1 MRVGITAH
9 FQFSMFSGGGA
20 STVLSVAELLAI
32 QGHSVTLVNVNG
44 NQDWWEDMPS
54 LKEMYS
60 RKNLDTITEPFD
72 IVFEVGT
79 TLPDKATRDR
89 IAKKCIWVIRK
100 PILLNDIECS
110 IFPVSMGR
118 RNLEGLTEIWCL
130 DHEVFD
136 DELQYLETLSRVPVK
151 KVPFV
156 WSPSLIEN
164 YRKQAGHPSWI
175 QVTVSVTQQ
184 LQKVLPWS
192 IHICETNNSASSS
205 CTLPLVILRELKLAR
220 EFAFQKYKVHNAQPV
235 QNSEFFKQ
243 NVLQHCNVEDLS
255 GEMIGRQRIADWIL
269 DPMSCIL
276 SHLRFRRIRP
286 YLLEALWIGIPLVH
300 NSKLLQSLGCGYEHY
315 YYEDNSITGAVKALH
330 QIQRDISNAKGMF
343 QPQNYAALQ
352 KRILEE
358 FSPLSTKVQA
368 GWKQALDA
376 LPKSASPLTPPPIS
390 NSQVSTP
397 IPVPAAV
404 PSQTSVFRVLFTD
417 MWDDF
422 NPAYNMFLLMLQE
435 GSKGWNP
442 RPRIEGHSLETLPQG
457 VKPNILFFGPF
468 GNTWKDEM
476 WASIPKVHFTGENTQ
491 PIQADKVFLNLGFP
505 HADFVDERYIR
516 LPLWMLEIDWFG
528 ADPEKIVN
536 PKPLPLDRCLKV
548 YPEEI
553 SQKQRFCAF
562 VVTNPCNPV
571 RNSAFH
577 WLSQYKKVDSAG
589 RLFNNVG
596 DEIFAGL
603 GGGGGELKKHEFLKK
618 YKFCLAYENASSQ
631 GYTTEKL
638 LHAKI
643 AGCIPIYWGDP
654 KVERDFDTKGFIDA
668 RKFTTPE
675 ELIEAVRKVDSDPS
689 EYLKM
694 FATPA
699 LDDYKRDLVRRTFSQ
714 IVYMMFKHGMPS
726 LGITQDKVPRFLG
739 ATSTDEANL
748 LRKQREAEH
757 TEVVQTSAPPASVTI
772 LPVLKTKPRDSNRVM
787 RNDPVFVTMA
797 SLRFL
802 PSLHQL
808 LAGIYAQLKVLENL
822 TTIVYIASDVNDSA
836 LNSLQTTF
844 HKTQFHRLP
853 TLTPPDFSDYWAPEH
868 FAWKLWIY
876 HELAHMEAFKGR
888 LILYLDAGIFLSRLP
903 KTWLQIVE
911 EEGICALEDERQ
923 INEYWCHETFCKRLQ
938 VTPEELSKQQI
949 IAGCLAF
956 VNGNEKATRFFDEAY
971 EWSKQREIIV
981 GAKWAGLKNGKP
993 FGHRHDQSIVSILS
1007 LRMGIPRYPLYDI
1020 YCDHSLRRTFQTGKC
1035 LYVHRGAFM
1044 INKPFLPEID
1054 EAYVINLDRRADR
1067 MEKLYTHNP
1076 ELKDRVIRLS
1086 AFEGKQIQMT
1096 PAIARLFK
1104 PHDFF
1109 WKKPILG
1116 CALSHLQLWW
1126 QLVHEKP
1133 EITSYLILEDD
1144 VKLQPGWEEAWKK
1157 AAGYIPED
1165 ADVVYLGGILPPNRK
1180 GFEMIKE
1187 KVNDYFSRVAPNQF
1201 FGQTPANR
1209 YFHWCNYAYRLTRK
1223 GAEKILQI
1231 LEERDGYWTSA
1242 DHMVCNRVD
1251 RLNHYFLDPLVAG
1264 CYQDDDPRYQT
1275 SQFNDFSRI
1284 DGFDSDLWNND
1295 ERFTAEEV
1303 SKALAASNPEKIDIE
1318 QALKD
1323 GKMPPVSAP
1332 SKISPIEEHIIG
1344 KEPKKE
1350 IEQKMLQFL
1359 AKPPGKPKR
1368 RFVTLKEHKFDTVNA
1383 YEREWIQELMG
1394 KEQPF
1399 FVESISFDDPA
1410 PTDAP
1415 IVILQRPYTERYLAL
1430 LLKWNLQGADF
1441 YVFHLSDEFS
1451 QDSLEFY
1458 TMPHCKGVVRIYQRK
1473 DIPQEAKEKVVTI
1486 PLGYHWTLSGGSDNP
1501 IDKTPRL
1508 PFRNIVWS
1516 FYGTSWQDRH
1526 LKLKPLQDIQPHS
1539 LRLVDKWE
1547 STEKITRNQYV
1558 SILLDSMFVPCPQG
1572 NNPETFRL
1580 YEALECGCIPLYV
1593 KSNEDDTYI
1602 EWIQNE
1608 IGLLPVSSWDE
1619 ARNLI
1624 QHFSS
1629 EKELMESY
1637 RNQLLIRWKTWKER
1651 LGIQVRGVW
1660 GL

>member
-1 MRVGITAH
+1 MRVGVTAH
-9 FQFSMFSGGGA
+9 FQFSMFSGGGTSA
-20 STVLSVAELLAI
+20 VLAIAELLTI
-32 QGHSVTLVNVNG
+32 QGHSVTLINLNG
-44 NQDWWEDMPS
+44 KQEWWDDMVS
-54 LKEMYS
+54 MKEIYA
-60 RKNLDTITEPFD
+60 RANIDDIKEPFD
-72 IVFEVGT
+72 IVFEVGNT
-79 TLPDKATRDR
+79 VADKETRKR
-89 IAKKCIWVIRK
+89 IAKQSIWVIRK

-118 RNLEGLTEIWCL
+118 RNLEGLTEIWCF

-136 DELQYLETLSRVPVK
+136 DELQYLETLARVPVK

-156 WSPSLIEN
+156 WSPNLIET
-164 YRKQAGHPSWI
+164 YRREAGHPTWI
-175 QVTVSVTQQ
+175 QVTVSITQQ
-184 LQKVLPWS
+184 IQKVLPWS

-205 CTLPLVILRELKLAR
+205 CTIPLVVLRELKLAK
-220 EFAFQKYKVHNAQPV
+220 EFAFDKYKLHNAQPV
-235 QNSEFFKQ
+235 QNSDFFKN
-243 NVLQHCNVEDLS
+243 NVLQHCNIEDLS
-255 GEMIGRQRIADWIL
+255 GEMLGRQRIVDWVL

-286 YLLEALWIGIPLVH
+286 SLLEALWVGIPLVH
-300 NSKLLQSLGCGYEHY
+300 NSKLLQSLGSGYENY
-315 YYEDNSITGAVKALH
+315 YYDDNSITGAVKAIH
-330 QIQRDISNAKGMF
+330 QIQRDISHAKGMF
-343 QPQNYAALQ
+343 QPMNLQAMQ

-358 FSPLSTKVQA
+358 FSPFSLKVHT
-368 GWKQALDA
+368 GWKQALQA
-376 LPKSASPLTPPPIS
+376 LPTSTSVVTPS
-390 NSQVSTP
+390 VAVVSTP
-397 IPVPAAV
+397 RPV
-404 PSQTSVFRVLFTD
+404 SSSEESVFRVLFTD

-422 NPAYNMFLLMLQE
+422 NPTYNMFLLMLEE
-435 GSKGWNP
+435 GCKDWKQ
-442 RPRIEGHSLETLPQG
+442 RPHIEGHSLATLPEG
-457 VKPNILFFGPF
+457 VTPHILLFGPF
-468 GNTWKDEM
+468 GDTWKSERFS
-476 WASIPKVHFTGENTQ
+476 ALPKVHFTGENTP
-491 PIQADKVFLNLGFP
+491 PILADKVFLNLGYP

-528 ADPEKIVN
+528 ADVEKISN
-536 PKPLPLDRCLKV
+536 PKPLPLDRCVKV

-589 RLFNNVG
+589 RLFNNIG

-618 YKFCLAYENASSQ
+618 YKFCLAYENASAQ

-638 LHAKI
+638 LHAKV

-654 KVERDFDTKGFIDA
+654 KVERDFDPKGFIDA

-675 ELIEAVRKVDSDPS
+675 ELIEAVRKIDSDPS

-694 FATPA
+694 FASPA

-714 IVYMMFKHGMPS
+714 IVFMMFKHGLPS
-726 LGITQDKVPRFLG
+726 MDITPEKIPKFLG
-739 ATSTDEANL
+739 AKSSEEAAA
-748 LRKQREAEH
+748 LRKQRE
-757 TEVVQTSAPPASVTI
+757 TRDDPINQTIVVKNQAPSVPGP
-772 LPVLKTKPRDSNRVM
+772 LLRKEPQNANRVM

-808 LAGIYAQLKVLENL
+808 LAGIYAQLKVLEKL
-822 TTIVYIASDVNDSA
+822 TTIVYIASDVNDTA
-836 LNSLQTTF
+836 LNALQMTF
-844 HKTQFHRLP
+844 NQTQFHRLP
-853 TLTPPDFSDYWAPEH
+853 TEVPPNFSDYWAPEH
-868 FAWKLWIY
+868 FAWKIWIY
-876 HELAHMEAFKGR
+876 HQMAHNASFKGR
-888 LILYLDAGIFLSRLP
+888 LIFYLDAGIFMSRLP
-903 KTWLQIVE
+903 KSWLQIVE
-911 EEGICALEDERQ
+911 EEGICVLEDERQ
-923 INEYWCHETFCKRLQ
+923 TNEYWCHDTFCKELQ
-938 VTPEELSKQQI
+938 VTPEELQKHQI
-949 IAGCLAF
+949 VAGCLAF
-956 VNGNEKATRFFDEAY
+956 VNGNEKATKLFDEAY
-971 EWSKQREIIV
+971 EWSKRRDVIV
-981 GAKWAGLKNGKP
+981 GPKWAGLKNGKP
-993 FGHRHDQSIVSILS
+993 FGHRHDQSILSILS
-1007 LRMGIPRYPLYDI
+1007 LRLGIPRYPLYEI
-1020 YCDHSLRRTFQTGKC
+1020 YCDHSLRRTFQTAKC
-1035 LYVHRGAFM
+1035 LYVHRGAFL
-1044 INKPFLPEID
+1044 INKPFLQEID
-1054 EAYVINLDRRADR
+1054 EAFVINLDRRKDR
-1067 MEKLYTHNP
+1067 MEKLFTHNP

-1086 AFEGKQIQMT
+1086 AFEGKQIQMS

-1133 EITSYLILEDD
+1133 EINSYLIMEDD
-1144 VKLQPGWEEAWKK
+1144 VKLQPGWEEKWKA

-1180 GFEMIKE
+1180 GFEMVKE
-1187 KVNDYFSRVAPNQF
+1187 KVNDHFSRVAMNQF
-1201 FGQTPANR
+1201 FGQNPANR

-1303 SKALAASNPEKIDIE
+1303 STALSQSDDSKIDIE

-1323 GKMPPVSAP
+1323 GKAVAAPPTPPVAP
-1332 SKISPIEEHIIG
+1332 IQETVIG
-1344 KEPKKE
+1344 KAPQGESAKK
-1350 IEQKMLQFL
+1350 IVQLL
-1359 AKPPGKPKR
+1359 ANPPTQPKR
-1368 RFVTLKEHKFDTVNA
+1368 RFVTLQEHKFDNVNA

-1399 FVESISFDDPA
+1399 LVEPISFDDPP
-1410 PTDAP
+1410 PTDTP
-1415 IVILQRPYTERYLAL
+1415 IVIIQRPYAERYTAL
-1430 LLKWNLQGADF
+1430 FMKWNQQGAGF
-1441 YVFHLSDEFS
+1441 YAFHLSDEFAY
-1451 QDSLEFY
+1451 DNLEFY
-1458 TMPHCKGVVRIYQRK
+1458 TFEHCLGVVRIYLRN
-1473 DIPQEAKEKVVTI
+1473 DIPAAAKDKVVTL
-1486 PLGYHWTLSGGSDNP
+1486 PLGYHWTLAGGSDNP
-1501 IDKTPRL
+1501 LDKTPRL

-1516 FYGTSWQDRH
+1516 FYGTAWQDRH
-1526 LKLKPLQDIQPHS
+1526 LKLKPLQEIQPHS
-1539 LRLVDKWE
+1539 LRLVDTWE
-1547 STEKITRNQYV
+1547 SPEKITRNQYLA
-1558 SILLDSMFVPCPQG
+1558 ILLDSVFVPCPPG

-1580 YEALECGCIPLYV
+1580 YEALECGCLPLYV
-1593 KSNEDDTYI
+1593 KSEGDDAYI

-1608 IGLLPVSSWDE
+1608 LGLLPVSSWEE
-1619 ARNLI
+1619 AKTLME
-1624 QHFSS
+1624 HFMK

-1651 LGIQVRGVW
+1651 LGTQVRKTW